1 MLMPIAAATIAA
13 FVFGAVYYGVLGK
26 RWAAALGKP
35 YVGGVVP
42 VVPMIVSVVCEA
54 IMAAVFAIVLRHVAG
69 EGATILDGMATGA
82 LLWFGFVATML
93 VTNHAYAGAKRALT
107 LIDGGHWLGVLLI
120 QGAVL
125 AALS

>member
-1 MLMPIAAATIAA
+1 MLLAILAATIAGWI
-13 FVFGAVYYGVLGK
+13 FGAVWYGVLGK
-26 RWAAALGKP
+26 SWAAALGKP
-35 YVGGVVP
+35 DIGGQVP
-42 VVPMIVSVVCEA
+42 VVPMIVSVLCEA
-54 IMAAVFAIVLRHVAG
+54 IMATVFAILLRHVAG

-82 LLWFGFVATML
+82 LLWFGFVATAL

-125 AALS
+125 AALA